1 VAQRKALTEQQVA
14 LLRWVAAGCPHGEA
28 EGSYRISAAALR
40 RRGLLTISGR
50 GPAWSAAITP
60 KGREYLAKASSP
72 EPPIRR
78 QPKVPVTQQLVDDVV
93 AAGGSLR
100 VPRRR
105 AGDPAYIDY
114 RRRAGFAK
122 RFAKVPNGKWL
133 EVIEIGEELEIRL
146 VDALETTGRVELDDV
161 VVPTGIEHCHP
172 VAERFR
178 DDQGRHEVSRG
189 QLQRA
194 VRIVHAIAK
203 EAERRGWSVEYS
215 GPPGRE
221 DWRDSSVRD
230 SGGRLALEVEGAHR
244 FRLRLRERG
253 VQARG
258 SWEESVRVRRRP
270 SLPARSM
277 PREDAPS
284 SPYDAEGTGVL
295 ALELED
301 ERWFGLPGRQ
311 RRWGDRASWRLEE
324 RLSHLFREIQERVA
338 ETKRVAEEERVK
350 AQREAEA
357 ASMVAEA
364 RERTW
369 NELMEKARRALAE
382 RGRVTQL
389 RAQTADWQ
397 ESELIY
403 RYCDAMEETHG
414 GNAQVAEWI
423 EWARGF
429 AASIDPLREP
439 PLAPDPPEETPDVL
453 QEFMPDGWSAQG
465 PEYREEDPRDYW
477 GRGRHP

>member
-1 VAQRKALTEQQVA
+1 VAQRKALTEQQIT
-14 LLRWVAAGCPHGEA
+14 LLRWVAAGCPNGEA

-40 RRGLLTISGR
+40 RRGLITTSGR

-60 KGREYLAKASSP
+60 KGREYLARAGSP

-78 QPKVPVTQQLVDDVV
+78 QRKVPVTQQLVDDVV

-122 RFAKVPNGKWL
+122 RFGKVPDGKRL

-146 VDALETTGRVELDDV
+146 VDALETIGRVELDEV
-161 VVPTGIEHCHP
+161 AVPSRIERYHP
-172 VAERFR
+172 AAERFR

-194 VRIVHAIAK
+194 VRIVHAIAR

-244 FRLRLRERG
+244 FRLRLREPG
-253 VQARG
+253 VQTKG
-258 SWEESVRVRRRP
+258 PWEKSIQLQQP
-270 SLPARSM
+270 ALPLRSM
-277 PREDAPS
+277 PNEDDSS
-284 SPYDAEGTGVL
+284 SPYDADGTEALV
-295 ALELED
+295 LELED
-301 ERWFGLPGRQ
+301 ERWLELPGRQ
-311 RRWGDRASWRLEE
+311 RRWGDRPSWRLEE
-324 RLSHLFREIQERVA
+324 RLSHLFREIQ
-338 ETKRVAEEERVK
+338 KRVAEAKRAAEEERIK

-357 ASMVAEA
+357 TRMVAEA

-382 RGRVTQL
+382 RGRVTHL
-389 RAQTADWQ
+389 RAQAAGWQ

-403 RYCDAMEETHG
+403 RYCDAMEEAHG

-439 PLAPDPPEETPDVL
+439 PLAPDPPEETPDAL
-453 QEFMPDGWSAQG
+453 QEFMPDGWSAKG
-465 PEYREEDPRDYW
+465 PEYRREDPRDYW
-477 GRGRHP
+477 GPGRHL